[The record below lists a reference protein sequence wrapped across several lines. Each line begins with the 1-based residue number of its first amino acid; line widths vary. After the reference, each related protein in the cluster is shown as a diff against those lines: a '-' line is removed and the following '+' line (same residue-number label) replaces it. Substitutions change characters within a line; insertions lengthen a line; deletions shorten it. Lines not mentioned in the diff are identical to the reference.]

1 MIPKITVA
9 GDDPVN
15 SCAEGPLPA
24 LSPGFG
30 VKAENRFSICD
41 LRTHGHIH
49 VMSSIDLYQS

>member
-30 VKAENRFSICD
+30 VKAENRFFD
-41 LRTHGHIH
+41 LWSEYSWPCTWH
-49 VMSSIDLYQS
+49 VVN